1 MISILI
7 SVKGTVE
14 TANKIDFDNKLS
26 KFKIFAKNPKK
37 GFGGVLIKVLT
48 NYLQI
53 VGAISTF

>member
-7 SVKGTVE
+7 SVKGTVD

-26 KFKIFAKNPKK
+26 KLRIFAKNPKA

-48 NYLQI
+48 NYL
-53 VGAISTF
+53 